1 MTVLGKVNLWLTG
14 QHRLDKPKR
23 KAPAAPT
30 GGSPRSCN
38 VSFRKD
44 GVDYAFRERVPEKGE
59 GCCGTS
65 APARPGVVCR
75 GHRSVPWTREL
86 FIGEVRAWEWGS
98 TTDPEGGRSPV
109 SARCPRWVRRAV
121 NRHQPG
127 GPSSSPRG

>member
-75 GHRSVPWTREL
+75 GHRSGAWTREL
-86 FIGEVRAWEWGS
+86 FIGESGHGN
-98 TTDPEGGRSPV
+98 GGLRRTQRVVGLPSRHD
-109 SARCPRWVRRAV
+109 ARV
-121 NRHQPG
+121 G
-127 GPSSSPRG
+127 